1 MCQYSVEEMDGIPTK
16 WHAIH
21 LTTRAAGGAG
31 LVMAEAT
38 AVSPEGRISPWDLG
52 IWNDEQC
59 AAFERTVDFITD
71 QHVTPAIQLAHA
83 GRKAS
88 HDRPW
93 TGGEALGKEEGGW
106 EIVAPSPIPY
116 DDESTLPTELSPQD
130 INGLV
135 DAFATASRRSV
146 EAGFRVIEL
155 HFAHGYLVSEFL
167 SPLSNVREDDYG
179 GTFDNRC
186 RFPLDVVSSVRKVIP
201 EAVPLIVRLSATE
214 YVEGGWDIDS
224 TLRLSHR
231 LRDLGVD
238 MIDCSSGGNSRHQN
252 MNPYPEYQVPFA
264 SRIRKEAGILT
275 GAVGLITRPMQ
286 AEEILRRGDADVVLL
301 GRELLR
307 NPYWAMT
314 AQKELD
320 GETSLWPNQYL
331 SAT

>member
-59 AAFERTVDFITD
+59 AAFGRTVDFISA
-71 QHVTPAIQLAHA
+71 QCATPAIQLAHA

-331 SAT
+331 RAT